1 MFNKS
6 ISIIVFPELYNI
18 LNEIEN
24 IFKFDIINYKSH
36 DDFLNQVKIKNLENL
51 NTNIIVCKKDHKLLF
66 NKEVNRN
73 AILILNELPIKIE
86 KFKDI
91 INTKL
96 IKQKYNFQS
105 KLNIKNYIL
114 NFNSRVI
121 SNQNILL
128 KLTEREMDIIL
139 FLNDKQKPQSINEL
153 QKNVWGY
160 SFNLETHTVETHIYR
175 LRKKIK
181 DKFND
186 DEFIISYNNGYMIQN
201 LKN

>member
-1 MFNKS
+1 M
-6 ISIIVFPELYNI
+6 
-18 LNEIEN
+18 
-24 IFKFDIINYKSH
+24 
-36 DDFLNQVKIKNLENL
+36 KIKNLENL